1 MAENPVVIIIGGPNG
16 AGKSTIAPDILNAEL
31 GIAEFVNAD
40 VIAKGLS
47 AFAPERSAIQAGR
60 IMLHRLD
67 ELAAQRANFA
77 FETTLA
83 SRSFAPWVGKLVSTG
98 YEFRLVFVS
107 LPDADLSVAR
117 VATRVAEGGHDVPEE
132 TIRRRFAAG
141 HSNFFKLYR
150 PLATSWRMYDNA
162 LRTRRLVATGSRDQT
177 AVVHERGIW
186 DRLKKEYSG

>member
-1 MAENPVVIIIGGPNG
+1 MADNPVVIIIGGPNG
-16 AGKSTIAPDILNAEL
+16 AGKSTIAPDILSAEL
-31 GIAEFVNAD
+31 GILEFVNAD

-47 AFAPERSAIQAGR
+47 AFAPERSAIHAGR
-60 IMLHRLD
+60 IMLQRLD

-83 SRSFAPWVGKLVSTG
+83 SRSFAPWVGNLIVTG

-107 LPDADLSVAR
+107 LPAADLSVAR
-117 VATRVAEGGHDVPEE
+117 VATRVAEGGHHVPEE

-141 HSNFFKLYR
+141 HSSFFKLYR

-162 LRTRRLVATGSRDQT
+162 LGRRRLVATGSRDQT
-177 AVVHERGIW
+177 AVVHEREIW